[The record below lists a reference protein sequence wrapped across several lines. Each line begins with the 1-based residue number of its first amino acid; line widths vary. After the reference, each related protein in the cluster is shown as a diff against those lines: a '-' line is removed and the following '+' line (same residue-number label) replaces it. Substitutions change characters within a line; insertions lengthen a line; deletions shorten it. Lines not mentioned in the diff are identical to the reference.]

1 MAVDCLIEQTTHEH
15 CLVQSPCDSVTKRNG
30 VRKTSCNCNGMS
42 SKTTSCPDDHFRSWD
57 LSQYSERSVRDTCI
71 QQKSAADVFCDVT
84 CPDMNLDQFV
94 KDRSRPRSNGRK
106 RMEHPT
112 RVYGEVT
119 RPWTPVFALLEHKY
133 IDKKPTELGR
143 PKRRGVLFPAGLT
156 YGRPNQIRDG
166 GSSEALH
173 GWPSLSNTNLPFKRK
188 EKGSQRDFMA
198 LNRAAVSAGLVTAN
212 DQYEFRATHDVRRK
226 TQSEDSQRVRT
237 RRIPPSMVFGIS
249 TRPSTP
255 IFDLLEHK
263 YQDKWLQ
270 QRRQL
275 ELAKRQEENKECP
288 SEKEMQ
294 KRMPGQV
301 YETRASL
308 LRTYQNPVEPDQLW
322 HMPKFAKEAKPS
334 LQTFRSAKARQAA
347 YDGFDTDKI
356 SRKGNL
362 GHGVYESAKN

>member
-1 MAVDCLIEQTTHEH
+1 MATSAMCYENPYALTAAGE
-15 CLVQSPCDSVTKRNG
+15 LG
-30 VRKTSCNCNGMS
+30 VN
-42 SKTTSCPDDHFRSWD
+42 
-57 LSQYSERSVRDTCI
+57 RDTML
-71 QQKSAADVFCDVT
+71 Q
-84 CPDMNLDQFV
+84 N
-94 KDRSRPRSNGRK
+94 
-106 RMEHPT
+106 E
-112 RVYGEVT
+112 
-119 RPWTPVFALLEHKY
+119 LLLR
-133 IDKKPTELGR
+133 TELGR